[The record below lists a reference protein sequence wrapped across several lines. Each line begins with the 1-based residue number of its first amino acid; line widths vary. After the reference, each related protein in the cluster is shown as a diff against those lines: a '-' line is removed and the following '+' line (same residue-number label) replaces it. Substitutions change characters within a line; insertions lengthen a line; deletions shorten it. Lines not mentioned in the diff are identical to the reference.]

1 MIAGVKTEI
10 NPYNSCC
17 TKDEADC
24 ACRLIKNLKDQT
36 DADLTKQM
44 EQSIIHRHQ
53 MIVDQKLTNRL
64 REKYVPLKMELIRE
78 MEQERE
84 NNHNY
89 LEIDTRDNNL
99 VELNDDTI
107 SVACKKQPEK

>member
-44 EQSIIHRHQ
+44 E
-53 MIVDQKLTNRL
+53 
-64 REKYVPLKMELIRE
+64 
-78 MEQERE
+78 
-84 NNHNY
+84 
-89 LEIDTRDNNL
+89 
-99 VELNDDTI
+99 
-107 SVACKKQPEK
+107 

>member
-1 MIAGVKTEI
+1 
-10 NPYNSCC
+10 
-17 TKDEADC
+17 
-24 ACRLIKNLKDQT
+24 
-36 DADLTKQM
+36 
-44 EQSIIHRHQ
+44 

-64 REKYVPLKMELIRE
+64 RE

-107 SVACKKQPEK
+107 SVACKK